1 MDTMGQ
7 ITAVALTAAVLG
19 ALLRRTVPELAM
31 VLALCAGIWI
41 VMEIVGGL
49 SAVAALVRE
58 LSELAG
64 VTDELLEPVFKA
76 VALSIMTRLTAELCR
91 SAGEGGMA
99 AFVETAGTVLAL
111 VASLPLVQAVTVL
124 MMELLS

>member
-1 MDTMGQ
+1 MGQ